1 MGYTFGR
8 GPGGRGREFDCRAP
22 STQDRRAFAHL
33 LICVC
38 AWAARPAPVP
48 FVACGAP
55 RGFGIGFSDVAE
67 ASAKPPVPGYVP
79 RSACLF
85 TCLFEH
91 LDAAACR
98 WLTGLV
104 GEALVH
110 DARRS
115 HLARP
120 YALVL
125 RTPPSR
131 PPSSAVSL
139 ALFRLPSPPSPASAL
154 IPALAHHTMHTAH
167 RTYSP
172 IAHAVHP
179 LTHAPIHPLVKAPP
193 APWSCPQ
200 ATHPL
205 TRLPH
210 SHLRIPWLPSSIP
223 IHFDSHHLLDFTHFV
238 LWYPVR
244 PPHSSSSCMPGA
256 LVATSLSRFCHLL
269 HFIST
274 PSSCPTVSPNTTLM
288 AEAEVQAQMLGR
300 WTYGSH
306 ESTKLT
312 DANRSSECRGSD
324 EASNSESTG
333 RGGEVKQSTNNGSGW
348 KGQHDRG
355 LPAGFLH
362 GQRLTK
368 THGIWQQHGDR
379 LPFRGPVHTSEAGV
393 TRGHRAV
400 RIAAARSTECSNSAQ
415 SGVTTEHMRRSHV
428 VRLTC
433 CSPSAT

>member
-1 MGYTFGR
+1 MADWSR
-8 GPGGRGREFDCRAP
+8 
-22 STQDRRAFAHL
+22 
-33 LICVC
+33 
-38 AWAARPAPVP
+38 W
-48 FVACGAP
+48 
-55 RGFGIGFSDVAE
+55 
-67 ASAKPPVPGYVP
+67 
-79 RSACLF
+79 RSA
-85 TCLFEH
+85 
-91 LDAAACR
+91 
-98 WLTGLV
+98 G
-104 GEALVH
+104 
-110 DARRS
+110 ARRTTLPPGS
-115 HLARP
+115 
-120 YALVL
+120 ALCSCPAHPSQPPAL
-125 RTPPSR
+125 LGCIPRTISPSLSSFTRIRTHSRTRTP
-131 PPSSAVSL
+131 
-139 ALFRLPSPPSPASAL
+139 
-154 IPALAHHTMHTAH
+154 HNAH
-167 RTYSP
+167 RTPYLLTHRTRRSP
-172 IAHAVHP
+172 AHPRTNTSTRQGTPRTVVMPPAHSSSHP
-179 LTHAPIHPLVKAPP
+179 LT
-193 APWSCPQ
+193 
-200 ATHPL
+200 
-205 TRLPH
+205 H

-244 PPHSSSSCMPGA
+244 PPHSSSSSMPGA

-348 KGQHDRG
+348 NGKHGRG

-379 LPFRGPVHTSEAGV
+379 PPFRGPVHTSEAGV